1 MSARD
6 DYSADC
12 WRGWVWHQLTC
23 RVECD
28 GRGCICTCHQPRKEE
43 QCTSTT

>member
-1 MSARD
+1 MSARY

-12 WRGWVWHQLTC
+12 WRGWVWHRLTC

-28 GRGCICTCHQPRKEE
+28 GRVIDGPCECACHRPRTEKED
-43 QCTSTT
+43 